1 MPTIVRPADTEYAP
15 FYAGY
20 VARVPDGDVVAL
32 LRSQI
37 GETLALLRDV
47 PESRGTHRYAEGKW
61 SIKEVVGH
69 LADTERVMT
78 YRALRIARGDRTPLA
93 GFDENAFVR
102 NASFDQR
109 TLASLRAEL
118 ELVRS
123 ASIALFETMTAEEAA
138 RVGTAN
144 DRDVT
149 ARALAYIVAGH
160 ERHHVALLRERYLAG

>member
-1 MPTIVRPADTEYAP
+1 MPTIARPADSEYAP

-32 LRSQI
+32 LRAQL

-47 PESRGTHRYAEGKW
+47 PESRGGFRYAEGKW
-61 SIKEVVGH
+61 SIKEVVGL

-78 YRALRIARGDRTPLA
+78 YRALCIARGDRTPLP

-102 NASFDQR
+102 HASFDAR
-109 TLASLRAEL
+109 TLTSLLAEL
-118 ELVRS
+118 ELVRA

-144 DRDVT
+144 DREVS

-160 ERHHVALLRERYLAG
+160 ERHHVALLRERYLGG